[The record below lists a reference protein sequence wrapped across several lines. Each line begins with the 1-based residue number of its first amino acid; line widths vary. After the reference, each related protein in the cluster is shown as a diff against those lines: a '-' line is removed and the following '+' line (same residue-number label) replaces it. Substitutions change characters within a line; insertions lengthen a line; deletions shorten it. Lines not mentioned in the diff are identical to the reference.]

1 MPAMHQIL
9 PNYRQMGPNSQMPI
23 SYNSAANMRPDSQL
37 SCNSQTNVLN
47 SPLVNTMR
55 STRFVSQQALSNNN
69 QMVNYQ
75 NMPMPN
81 GTLRAPSQATLNRTG
96 PPQPAPKPYRP
107 PSSSGSIQS
116 QPPTQVSCRYGP
128 SGYPSKSTNN
138 IPTNRSDMHNSGVV
152 SPSPWEREEKEKVFF

>member
-81 GTLRAPSQATLNRTG
+81 GTFLAPSQATLNKTV
-96 PPQPAPKPYRP
+96 PLK
-107 PSSSGSIQS
+107 SILKQHF
-116 QPPTQVSCRYGP
+116 SCRTHLQELVILKDYVNWKTE
-128 SGYPSKSTNN
+128 YPL
-138 IPTNRSDMHNSGVV
+138 
-152 SPSPWEREEKEKVFF
+152 